1 MEYLTV
7 SSERIPNREYISDGI
22 AAGVGLAAGYATA
35 NLCHEMPKVGA
46 SAMDA
51 VYHYSAK
58 VSAQIGTTYVI
69 EHIGENEIDSID
81 GSNSDTIGCYISD
94 VDLTS
99 LKPQERK
106 GAGSRL
112 ARLLGTDMLVG
123 GYIPIPF
130 SKHNIDLYNREGK
143 FHHKDLGEDDAT
155 DVYRSAIDRMKGSDY
170 WDDQDLELLD
180 NVDLEFSSDTL
191 GWNELGSLGINTDG
205 SAYKVTISPKL
216 SKEMATIMTVRFL
229 DEAYAMRTGDE
240 RNVGATSTLRAL
252 STTDDMRTAGKYL
265 GTLPT
270 ESNDVALKALKY
282 EHKSG
287 NDFLEEYREGR
298 VDVDDLKHVHIQD
311 MVGVSGR
318 RLWQKVK
325 GDYEPDLY
333 TEAVNERFKYD
344 VEKAVLITRVA
355 TLLPIH

>member
-35 NLCHEMPKVGA
+35 NFFHEMPKVGA

-69 EHIGENEIDSID
+69 EHIGENEMDTID
-81 GSNSDTIGCYISD
+81 GSNSDTIGCYIGN
-94 VDLTS
+94 VDLKS

-112 ARLLGTDMLVG
+112 ARLLGTDVLVG

-130 SKHNIDLYNREGK
+130 TKHNIDLYNREGK
-143 FHHKDLGEDDAT
+143 FHHKDLGENDAA
-155 DVYRSAIDRMKGSDY
+155 DVYRSAIDRMKSSDY

-180 NVDLEFSSDTL
+180 NVDLEFSSDSL
-191 GWNELGSLGINTDG
+191 GWKEFGSLGVSTDG
-205 SAYKVTISPKL
+205 SAYKISISPKL

-229 DEAYAMRTGDE
+229 DEAYAMRAVDG
-240 RNVGATSTLRAL
+240 RKVGPTSTLRAL
-252 STTDDMRTAGKYL
+252 STTDDIRAAGKYI

-270 ESNDVALKALKY
+270 ESNDIALKALKY
-282 EHKSG
+282 EHTSG
-287 NDFLEEYREGR
+287 NNFLEDYTEGR
-298 VDVDDLKHVHIQD
+298 VDVDDLHHVHIQD
-311 MVGVSGR
+311 MVGNCGR
-318 RLWQKVK
+318 RIWQKIK

-344 VEKAVLITRVA
+344 VEKAVLIAGVA

>member
-7 SSERIPNREYISDGI
+7 SSERIPNREYISDGV

-35 NLCHEMPKVGA
+35 NLCHEIPKVGA

-58 VSAQIGTTYVI
+58 VAAQIGTTYFI
-69 EHIGENEIDSID
+69 EHVGENELD
-81 GSNSDTIGCYISD
+81 GFDGHNSDTIGCYVSD
-94 VDLTS
+94 VDLKS

-112 ARLLGTDMLVG
+112 ARLLGTDILVG

-130 SKHNIDLYNREGK
+130 TEHNIDLYNREGK
-143 FHHKDLGEDDAT
+143 FHHKDLGEDDAA
-155 DVYRSAIDRMKGSDY
+155 DVYRSAMERMNSSDY
-170 WDDQDLELLD
+170 WDDQGLELLD
-180 NVDLEFSSDTL
+180 NVDVEFSSDRL
-191 GWNELGSLGINTDG
+191 GWNEFGSLGISPDG

-216 SKEMATIMTVRFL
+216 SKEMATIMTVRFM
-229 DEAYAMRTGDE
+229 DEIYSIRTGDE
-240 RNVGATSTLRAL
+240 RKVGATSTLRAV
-252 STTDDMRTAGKYL
+252 STTDDIRAAGKYL
-265 GTLPT
+265 GTIPT
-270 ESNDVALKALKY
+270 EFNDVALKALKY

-298 VDVDDLKHVHIQD
+298 LDIDDLKHVHIHD
-311 MVGVSGR
+311 MVGAGGR

-344 VEKAVLITRVA
+344 VEKAVLIAGVA